1 MRINL
6 GRIINF
12 PGESESFDFP
22 CDVSDL
28 KFSSVEEFTEPVAV
42 TGKIENRA
50 GVLTVTGKLRTAMT
64 CTCARCLK
72 SFPKRLDL
80 DVNAFL
86 AEELQDEELED
97 TYLLDGDYAD
107 MDEIARTVLVLNM
120 EQRFLCKED
129 CKGLCPKCGKNLNDG
144 PCDCREDQ
152 DPRLAVLGQLLE
164 NID

>member
-1 MRINL
+1 MRVNL
-6 GRIINF
+6 GKIINF
-12 PGESESFDFP
+12 PGESEAFEFP
-22 CDVSDL
+22 LDVSDL
-28 KFSSVEEFTEPVAV
+28 KFSSVEEFTEPVMAV
-42 TGKIENRA
+42 GKIENRA
-50 GVLTVTGKLRTAMT
+50 GVLTVSGRLTAHMT

-72 SFPKRLDL
+72 SFPKHLDL
-80 DVNAFL
+80 DISAFL
-86 AEELQDEELED
+86 AEELQDEDLED

-107 MDEIARTVLVLNM
+107 MDEIARTTLVLNM

-164 NID
+164 NND